1 MGSGSTGGVD
11 MWALSADELEFIKM
25 IGEGSFGK
33 VGVRGMMGGGKA
45 GCLQACGQQH
55 WPVFVHG

>member
-1 MGSGSTGGVD
+1 MSQQSAGRQSVGSGSAAAVD

-33 VGVRGMMGGGKA
+33 VG
-45 GCLQACGQQH
+45 QAESWQPDGPQH
-55 WPVFVHG
+55 